1 MKFKVICFFVAL
13 LTYGSALGER
23 TGRIEVLLPNGVS
36 RLVESKGGK
45 QPYDTLRP
53 LWQGPFTFLHGPYRI
68 EYEATKLTPTGAC
81 SVVAIAHG
89 VASVG
94 SAASKQCSVL
104 IWNDASGT
112 PGTKLYGALETADA
126 PIAGSIELNW
136 YTVNPPVGVSG
147 PFWVGNYELDT
158 LFPTTALDVTKD
170 LSNKWSVNG
179 SSWSDENADYFHAA
193 AVKYGQVGTPEINVV
208 PNFLS
213 LFIESSKSSKIAQET
228 YSFPPS
234 PEDDE
239 YWEDIA
245 PGELIIAY
253 NDEVNVHKATLKE
266 LGIANKGVTVLRKGL
281 EPLNFIVVNVPGGL
295 SEMKEF
301 MKLMEG
307 NPQVKYV
314 EPNRIMHLLFTPN
327 DPGWSQQWGPQC
339 LNAPAAWDLQKGSMD
354 ITVGIVDNGVDYT
367 HPDLSAHFTSTK
379 GYDFYGGDSD
389 PMPGSDPNYD
399 WHGTHCAGIAAAVI
413 NNDVGIAGI
422 ANIHLYALKVGQG
435 SGTTSDYVVSAIQWC
450 ITNNVDVI
458 SISLGASN
466 HSPSLENACN
476 DAWASGCVLAAATG
490 NQGTTP
496 ISYPA
501 RYSSTIAVG
510 ALQSCSQI
518 WGDSNYGPNVDL
530 AAPGYGILSCGLSH
544 NYVTA
549 DGTSMACPHVSG
561 SCALLLSQSPGATN
575 QQVKDAL
582 TSTAVDLGTAGKDNY
597 YGYGRPDLYAAL
609 NAIDII
615 PLDTGMVTVYNQS
628 SATGDLYVSDM
639 TWNKTWVIS
648 VSPKSF
654 TVTPGSSRDVN
665 IVVGGKLGAGVYY
678 DTLWIASNDPDDNPF
693 PVVLK
698 LRVGVGV
705 EEETAAFQTLLNAY
719 PNPATKSTT
728 VNYTISSPT
737 TVSLALYDITGRVA
751 KTLVHRKHESGH
763 YSLDIDTQGLTSG
776 IYFIV
781 LSAGDTLLSQKILL
795 MQ

>member
-1 MKFKVICFFVAL
+1 
-13 LTYGSALGER
+13 
-23 TGRIEVLLPNGVS
+23 
-36 RLVESKGGK
+36 
-45 QPYDTLRP
+45 
-53 LWQGPFTFLHGPYRI
+53 
-68 EYEATKLTPTGAC
+68 
-81 SVVAIAHG
+81 
-89 VASVG
+89 
-94 SAASKQCSVL
+94 
-104 IWNDASGT
+104 
-112 PGTKLYGALETADA
+112 
-126 PIAGSIELNW
+126 
-136 YTVNPPVGVSG
+136 
-147 PFWVGNYELDT
+147 
-158 LFPTTALDVTKD
+158 
-170 LSNKWSVNG
+170 
-179 SSWSDENADYFHAA
+179 
-193 AVKYGQVGTPEINVV
+193 
-208 PNFLS
+208 
-213 LFIESSKSSKIAQET
+213 
-228 YSFPPS
+228 
-234 PEDDE
+234 
-239 YWEDIA
+239 
-245 PGELIIAY
+245 
-253 NDEVNVHKATLKE
+253 
-266 LGIANKGVTVLRKGL
+266 
-281 EPLNFIVVNVPGGL
+281 
-295 SEMKEF
+295 
-301 MKLMEG
+301 
-307 NPQVKYV
+307 
-314 EPNRIMHLLFTPN
+314 
-327 DPGWSQQWGPQC
+327 
-339 LNAPAAWDLQKGSMD
+339 
-354 ITVGIVDNGVDYT
+354 
-367 HPDLSAHFTSTK
+367 
-379 GYDFYGGDSD
+379 
-389 PMPGSDPNYD
+389 
-399 WHGTHCAGIAAAVI
+399 
-413 NNDVGIAGI
+413 
-422 ANIHLYALKVGQG
+422 LKVGQG

-582 TSTAVDLGTAGKDNY
+582 TSTAVDLGAAGKDNY